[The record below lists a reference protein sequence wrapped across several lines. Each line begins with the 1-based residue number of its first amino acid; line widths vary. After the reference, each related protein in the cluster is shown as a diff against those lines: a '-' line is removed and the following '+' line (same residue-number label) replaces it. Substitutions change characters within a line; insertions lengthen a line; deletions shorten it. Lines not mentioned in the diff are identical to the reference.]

1 MSDRGPLI
9 RTPDQRLRVFVS
21 STLQE
26 LGDERIAAREAIAH
40 LRLAPVMF
48 ELGARPHPPRDLYR
62 AYLDQSHIFIGIYW
76 QRYGWIAPGET
87 ISGLEDEYRLSG
99 DRPKLIYIKSP
110 APDREPRL
118 KEMLDHLRDSDTA
131 SYRPFGTASELR
143 ELIENDLAMVLT
155 ERFEMARPTAA
166 QPETPGPHS
175 NVPLPRTPLIG
186 RERELAL
193 ASELLMRETP
203 RVSLITLTGPGGT
216 GKTRLAVELAL
227 DLRDRFADGAFLVAL
242 APVTDPDFVPSAIAQ
257 TLGVRE
263 TGMRSLLDSLAD
275 YLREKHL
282 LLLLDNFEHVVA
294 AAPIIASLLETCPH
308 LKIVATSRTPL
319 RVRAERELPIPPL
332 ALPVPGGA
340 EDTGRLSQYAAVE
353 LFIQRAR
360 DVKPDF
366 QVTNETAPAI
376 AEVCYRLDG
385 LPLAIELA
393 AARIKVL
400 TPRGLLARLEHRL
413 DVLRGGARDL
423 PARQQTMREAVGWS
437 YDLLDEAE
445 KVLFRRLSV
454 FAGGWTLEA
463 AEFVCA
469 GLGVDEVDLIDQ
481 LSSLAD
487 KSLLAHEEMSGGEPR
502 FRMLQVIRE
511 YAREQLVESGEA
523 VELLRRH
530 AGYFCLL
537 AEEAEPYLTSA
548 SRGAW
553 LERLEMEL
561 DNIRAALAWSR
572 SREGDLGI
580 GARLA
585 SALVWFWFM
594 RGHLSEGRVWLE
606 GALTCLP
613 ESACT
618 LPRAKTLYGAGGLA
632 WAQGDYPTA
641 RRLLHESLAICREL
655 GDKHWTAH
663 ALSSLGL
670 VALSQADLDAARA
683 VCQESVALFQEVG
696 DDWGEAFALRSLG
709 DAALLAGDAGAARD
723 LYQRS
728 LALWRTVG
736 DPWGTAMPLNDLGRL
751 GSMSGDYASARASY
765 EESVQLLR
773 RVGDKWG
780 LALVLSNLAYAILH
794 LEDSQRAR
802 PVFQECLALW
812 RELGNKTGMLHC
824 LAGFGGLAAV
834 QGQPARAARLLGAV
848 DAGLKALS
856 YQLEGANRAEFDRH
870 LAVAR
875 AQMDDA
881 AWAAAWD
888 EGAKMT
894 IDRAI
899 AFALT
904 DSEGLD

>member
-1 MSDRGPLI
+1 MSDRRPLI

-26 LGDERIAAREAIAH
+26 LADERLAAREAIAH

-76 QRYGWIAPGET
+76 QRYGWVAPGET

-118 KEMLDHLRDSDTA
+118 KEMLDRIRDSDTA
-131 SYRPFGTASELR
+131 SYRPFGSADELR

-155 ERFEMARPTAA
+155 ERFEMARPVEAP
-166 QPETPGPHS
+166 PEAPGPHS
-175 NVPLPRTPLIG
+175 NIPLPRTPLIG

-193 ASELLMRETP
+193 ASELLTRETP
-203 RVSLITLTGPGGT
+203 RVSLVTLTGPGGT
-216 GKTRLAVELAL
+216 GKTRLAVQLAL
-227 DLRDRFADGAFLVAL
+227 DLRDRFVDGVFIVAL
-242 APVTDPDFVPSAIAQ
+242 ASVTDPNLVLSAIAH

-263 TGMRSLLDSLAD
+263 PGAQPLLDSLAD
-275 YLREKHL
+275 YLRDKHL
-282 LLLLDNFEHVVA
+282 LLLLDNFEQVVA
-294 AAPIIASLLETCPH
+294 AAPIVASLLEACPR
-308 LKIVATSRTPL
+308 LRIVATSRMPL

-332 ALPVPGGA
+332 ALPVPGRA
-340 EDTGRLSQYAAVE
+340 EDAGRLSQYAAVE
-353 LFIQRAR
+353 LFIQRAC

-400 TPRGLLARLEHRL
+400 TPRALLARLEHRL

-445 KVLFRRLSV
+445 KALFRRLSV
-454 FAGGWTLEA
+454 FVGGCSLEA
-463 AEFVCA
+463 VEFVCA
-469 GLGVDEVDLIDQ
+469 RIGVDEIDLLDQ
-481 LSSLAD
+481 LASLSD
-487 KSLLAHEEMSGGEPR
+487 KSLLVHEETSGGEPR

-511 YAREQLVESGEA
+511 YARERLVESGEA
-523 VELLRRH
+523 TELLRRH

-548 SRGAW
+548 SRSAW

-572 SREGDLGI
+572 SPEGDPGF

-585 SALVWFWFM
+585 GALVWFWFM
-594 RGHLSEGRVWLE
+594 RGHLSEGRAWLE
-606 GALTCLP
+606 GAVASLP
-613 ESACT
+613 EPART
-618 LPRAKTLYGAGGLA
+618 LPRAKTLYGAGSLA
-632 WAQGDYPTA
+632 WTQGDYPTA
-641 RRLLHESLAICREL
+641 RCLLYESVAICREL
-655 GDKHWTAH
+655 GDTHWTAH

-670 VALSQADLDAARA
+670 VALSQADLDTARA
-683 VCQESVALFQEVG
+683 VCEESTALFREAG

-709 DAALLAGDAGAARD
+709 DVVLLAGDAGAARD

-728 LALWRTVG
+728 LALWRIVG

-765 EESVQLLR
+765 EEGVQLLR
-773 RVGDKWG
+773 RVDDKWG

-802 PVFQECLALW
+802 PVFEECLALW
-812 RELGNKTGMLHC
+812 RELGNKTGVLHC

-834 QGQPARAARLLGAV
+834 QGHPARAARLLGSV

-856 YQLEGANRAEFDRH
+856 YQLEGANRAEFERS
-870 LAVAR
+870 LAITR
-875 AQMDDA
+875 AQMGDA

-894 IDRAI
+894 IDQAI
-899 AFALT
+899 ACALAESDT
-904 DSEGLD
+904 A